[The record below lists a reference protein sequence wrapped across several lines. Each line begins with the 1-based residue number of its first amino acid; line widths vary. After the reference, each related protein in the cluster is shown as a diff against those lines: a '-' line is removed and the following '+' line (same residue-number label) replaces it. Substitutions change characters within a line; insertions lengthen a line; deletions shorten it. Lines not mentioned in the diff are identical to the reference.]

1 MLKQYGLAC
10 FGYDSILGLPRM
22 KRKAAMEFD
31 TSAPQWPESEP
42 RWPEPPEPEPPKR
55 RQRPTWWAAVASAA
69 AMLTVLA
76 ILAAFGL
83 VHIGHT
89 TPPKPVAAAPSSTST
104 TVPPAS
110 QNSSRIR
117 LPDKLAGLA
126 RIPHTPSSLDPLMD
140 QAEQQLEA
148 SGLAPA
154 SAAYGGTEQDPLLTL
169 NVMAFPPGNDSGQQI
184 ADGLG
189 SLGLQAFNHDGV
201 TFHCSS
207 AVTTK
212 SSQSE
217 PSACIFYDPHARM
230 LVTLTSNAISW
241 GDAQRLSDL
250 AAQVRHFLDQ
260 I

>member
-42 RWPEPPEPEPPKR
+42 RWPEPPEPESPKR

-89 TPPKPVAAAPSSTST
+89 
-104 TVPPAS
+104 
-110 QNSSRIR
+110 
-117 LPDKLAGLA
+117 
-126 RIPHTPSSLDPLMD
+126 IPHPPSSLDPLRD
-140 QAEQQLEA
+140 QAEQQLELG
-148 SGLAPA
+148 GLTTA